1 MLDFTGGVK
10 DEISIKETVDE
21 VICKLRKGIY
31 HERENGQT
39 FKMLI
44 WTRIF
49 SNMEIT
55 VNLKRD
61 SAHGSLDPPGLRT
74 KPSVG
79 TPRGRARLRLWGPAA
94 ALRS

>member
-10 DEISIKETVDE
+10 DEISIKETVDK

-39 FKMLI
+39 FQMLI

-61 SAHGSLDPPGLRT
+61 S
-74 KPSVG
+74 VE
-79 TPRGRARLRLWGPAA
+79 LW
-94 ALRS
+94 